1 MQKLGYSRHLLLFA
15 SLFLSGSALLHP
27 TSAFAQLTS
36 GDVAG
41 TVTDPSGAG
50 LPHAT
55 VTATNTLTG
64 VTTTVQSNDHG
75 EFRLSNLPAGK
86 YTIKGTAPG
95 FQAFTLQDFTVT
107 LNQTATVQLPL
118 QVGSASTSVE
128 VSAQAAVALDT
139 TTVQLQ
145 QTFETKEL
153 QDLPTATTGLGVLN
167 VSLLVPGV
175 ASSGAVGAG
184 TGPSVGGQRPR
195 ANNFT
200 IEGIDNND
208 KSVTGPLVYI
218 PNDAVGEFTLITNQ
232 FSPEFGHSAGGQFN
246 TIIKSGT
253 NSIHGRAYE
262 YFQNRNLNAENAIQ
276 GGKVPNPRYDYNR
289 YGGEVGGPIKKDK
302 LFYFANY
309 ERQTTGQVAS
319 YFLCTPTAAGL
330 AALNSVPNV
339 SSTNLGVYQKYT
351 PAAPSQVSNTNDN
364 ACFNNAQPLQLNP
377 DGSSPATFP
386 EALTVYSGTGLNS
399 DTGEFG
405 SGTQYLIPLGN
416 YHVAGANFTNF
427 DALTAAGDWTI
438 SPKDNFRARYVY
450 NTEGTVDTA
459 AALPAF
465 FQTLPYRYHLIA
477 LSEYHNFTPNL
488 INEARVGFNRYY
500 NITPSGNYNFPG
512 LDSFPTFY
520 IYDQNALAYGPDG
533 NAPQSTI
540 QNLYQFTDNVS
551 WVKGNHTLKFGFDG
565 RKFISPQSFTQRVRG
580 DYEWNF
586 LTEYLHDLAPTAFG
600 QRSTGDFFY
609 YGDQTALYG
618 YGNDTWRVR
627 PTITLNFGLRYEFT
641 SVPVGERTQAIN
653 AAASVPGLIVFKEP
667 KPQYLNFAPRVGVAW
682 APDQKTSVRVGFG
695 MAYDVLYDNLGILS
709 FPPQFSSTHS
719 VGDSGQ
725 PQPGD
730 PNFLAKGGLPKGTGT
745 LATFASIA
753 DQRAATSGY
762 VPDQKLPYAETWSLG
777 VQRVIANNYT
787 AEIRY
792 VGTRGIHLST
802 QDQINR
808 QPRIDS
814 THYLPTYLQ
823 APSDAELSS
832 LPNTLSELQARSNIV
847 PAYESA
853 GFTTPITA
861 FQPYSQSNYN
871 GLAAGLTRRFQNGL
885 LLNFSYTWSK
895 TMDDATADVFSTVL
909 TPRRPENSQDV
920 AADYSRSALDRTHRL
935 TLEAIY
941 DLPFFK
947 NSNAFLRNTVG
958 NWEVAPIY
966 TYESPEYYTV
976 LSGGDSNL
984 NGDGGGYTDRAV
996 FNVNG
1001 VKGTGSPVTAL
1012 FDPNRASLCGLDDTG
1027 APVTQCAANTVG
1039 YLATNPT
1046 ARYITAGAGAMANGG
1061 RNTEPINPINNFDAT
1076 ALKRVNVTERYAV
1089 EFQAQAFNVLN
1100 HAQYIPGYPNIIN
1113 SIGYTSSLTFQTAGS
1128 GGFNQPGKFFNANA
1142 RTMQLALKFI
1152 F

>member
-1 MQKLGYSRHLLLFA
+1 MPKSGYSRHLLLFA
-15 SLFLSGSALLHP
+15 SLFLTATIASLHP
-27 TSAFAQLTS
+27 TAALAQSTS

-50 LPHAT
+50 IPHAT
-55 VTATNTLTG
+55 VVATNESTS
-64 VTTTVQSNDHG
+64 VSTTVQTNDHG
-75 EFRLSNLPAGK
+75 EFRLSNLPPGH

-95 FQAFTLQDFTVT
+95 FQTFRLQNFMVT
-107 LNQTATVQLPL
+107 LNQTATAQLPL
-118 QVGSASTSVE
+118 AMAGAATNIE

-145 QTFETKEL
+145 QTFEAKEL

-175 ASSGAVGAG
+175 GSSGAVGAG

-253 NSIHGRAYE
+253 NSMHGRAYE

-276 GGKVPNPRYDYNR
+276 GGKVPNPRYDFNR

-302 LFYFANY
+302 LFYFANF
-309 ERQTTGQVAS
+309 ERQETGQTAS

-330 AALNSVPNV
+330 SALNGIANLSAV
-339 SSTNLGVYQKYT
+339 NLGVYQKYT
-351 PAAPSQVSNTNDN
+351 PPAPSQVDASVDN
-364 ACFNNAQPLQLNP
+364 ACFNQTSGPQ
-377 DGSSPATFP
+377 T
-386 EALTVYSGTGLNS
+386 LTVYDGAAQQPS
-399 DTGEFG
+399 GEFG
-405 SGTQYLIPLGN
+405 SGNAYAIPLGN
-416 YHVAGANFTNF
+416 YLVAGGYFTNF
-427 DALTAAGDWTI
+427 DALTTAGDWTI
-438 SPKDNFRARYVY
+438 SPKDSFRARYIY
-450 NTEGTVDTA
+450 NTEGTTDTA

-500 NITPSGNYNFPG
+500 NITPSGNYTFPG

-540 QNLYQFTDNVS
+540 QNLYQFTDNIN
-551 WVKGNHTLKFGFDG
+551 WVKGNHTLTFGFDG

-609 YGDQTALYG
+609 YGDQSALYA
-618 YGNDTWRVR
+618 YANDTWRIR
-627 PTITLNFGLRYEFT
+627 PTISLNYGLRYEFT
-641 SVPVGERTQAIN
+641 SVPVGERTQALN
-653 AAASVPGLIVFKEP
+653 AAASVPGLIEFREP

-682 APDQKTSVRVGFG
+682 APDQKTSVRLGFG

-719 VGDSGQ
+719 VGDIGQ

-730 PNFLAKGGLPKGTGT
+730 PNFLANGGLPKGTGT
-745 LATFASIA
+745 LATFASVA
-753 DQRAATSGY
+753 DQRAATTGY

-777 VQRVIANNYT
+777 VQRVIASNYT

-802 QDQINR
+802 QDQINK
-808 QPRIDS
+808 QPKVDA
-814 THYLPTYLQ
+814 THFLPTYLQ
-823 APSDAELSS
+823 QPSGAELSS
-832 LPNTLSELQARSNIV
+832 LPNTLDEIESRSAIV
-847 PAYESA
+847 PAYAAA
-853 GFTTPITA
+853 GFNASITS
-861 FQPYSQSNYN
+861 FQPYSESNYN
-871 GLAAGLTRRFQNGL
+871 GLAASLTRRFQNGL
-885 LLNFSYTWSK
+885 LLNFAYTWSK

-909 TPRRPENSQDV
+909 TPRRPQNSQDV
-920 AADYSRSALDRTHRL
+920 AADYSRSALDRTQRL
-935 TLEAIY
+935 TLEVIY
-941 DLPFFK
+941 DLPFGKSSGWLMK
-947 NSNAFLRNTVG
+947 NVVG

-984 NGDGGGYTDRAV
+984 NGDGGGYTDRAIY
-996 FNVNG
+996 NVNG
-1001 VKGTGSPVTAL
+1001 VKGTGSPVTGL
-1012 FDPNRASLCGLDDTG
+1012 FDANRASLCGLDDSG
-1027 APVTQCAANTVG
+1027 NPVTECAANQVA
-1039 YLATNPT
+1039 YLATNPS
-1046 ARYITAGAGAMANGG
+1046 ARYITAGAGALANSA
-1061 RNTEPINPINNFDAT
+1061 RNTEPINPINNLDAT
-1076 ALKRVNVTERYAV
+1076 ALKRFNITERYNV

-1113 SIGYTSSLTFQTAGS
+1113 SVGYTSSLTFQTAGS
-1128 GGFNQPGKFFNANA
+1128 GGFNQPGKFFTANA
-1142 RTMQLALKFI
+1142 RTMQLALKFT